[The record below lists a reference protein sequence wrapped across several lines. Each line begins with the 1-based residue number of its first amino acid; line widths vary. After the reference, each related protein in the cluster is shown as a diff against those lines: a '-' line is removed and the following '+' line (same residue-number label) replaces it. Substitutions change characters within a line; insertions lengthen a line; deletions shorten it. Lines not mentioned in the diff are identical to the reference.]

1 MSQSVPD
8 NSNLLENAMA
18 RLPLLVSPNTPIL
31 DAIRLMSENRSSYIL
46 ISEEQ
51 KLLGILTER
60 DIVKITFHQM
70 PLEGIPI
77 SQIMTSN
84 VIALTLEEAGD
95 IFSVLSLLRSSQI
108 RHLPILDS
116 EKNIIGIITPESVRQ
131 VLKATDLLKM
141 RRVGEIITS
150 KNVMT
155 ASKNLSVFEVT
166 QQMTIHRKSCIV
178 IGETNNDG
186 KIIPLGIITE
196 RDIVKFKLSQRDLH
210 QTQAEKVMSSPL
222 LPAKLDFTLWQA
234 HQIMQDNNIRRLVV
248 VDQKGY
254 LAGILTQTSILH
266 ALDPVEMYTT
276 VQILQQSINEKTEQ
290 LIAVNSQMQQEVK
303 QRTLVEEKLRDVN
316 KLLEEQVKQRTLELT
331 ETNAIL
337 ASRNQELQQTLE
349 HLQSTQQDLIHSEKM
364 AALGQ
369 LIAGVTHEINNPL
382 AALRSSVHNIDNILI
397 SITQDFP
404 SFFRE
409 ISAENY
415 QIFQDLLKQAKT
427 EYNNLSSKEKRQIKR
442 QLITVLEEKKVAESD
457 EIAELLV
464 DMGIYEISDE
474 QRYWRFFQEINSLNI
489 LERVYELVSLQQSTR
504 NIINATERA
513 AKIVLALK
521 KFIRRNH
528 SDQKEIANIREGIET
543 VLTLYHNQ
551 LKHGIE
557 IIKYYDPNV
566 PDILCYP
573 DELNQVW
580 TNLLHNSLHAMN
592 YQGILKIDVTQQEEN
607 IIVSVID
614 NGKGIPPEI
623 LPKIF
628 QPYFT
633 TKPAGEGSG
642 LGLQIVKKIIDKHG
656 GKIEVDSQPGQT
668 TFSIFLPKRDN

>member
-31 DAIRLMSENRSSYIL
+31 DAIGLMSENRSSYIL

-77 SQIMTSN
+77 SQIMTTN

-150 KNVMT
+150 NNVMT

-166 QQMTIHRKSCIV
+166 QQMTIHRKSCII
-178 IGETNNDG
+178 IGETNNEG

-276 VQILQQSINEKTEQ
+276 VQILQQSINEKTEE
-290 LIAVNSQMQQEVK
+290 LIAVNSQMEEEVK
-303 QRTLVEEKLRDVN
+303 QRTLAEEKLRDVN

-331 ETNAIL
+331 ETNALL

-409 ISAENY
+409 ISTENY
-415 QIFQDLLKQAKT
+415 QVFQDLLKQAKT
-427 EYNNLSSKEKRQIKR
+427 EYSNLSSKEKRQIKR
-442 QLITVLEEKKVAESD
+442 KLITVLEEKNVAESD

-474 QRYWRFFQEINSLNI
+474 QSYWRFFQDIKSLNI

-513 AKIVLALK
+513 GKIVLALK

-528 SDQKEIANIREGIET
+528 SEQKEIANIREGIET

-592 YQGILKIDVTQQEEN
+592 YQGILKIEVTQQEEN

>member
-1 MSQSVPD
+1 MSQSVGENP
-8 NSNLLENAMA
+8 NLLENAIA

-31 DAIRLMSENRSSYIL
+31 DAIGLMSENRSSYIL

-77 SQIMTSN
+77 SQIMTSD
-84 VIALTLEEAGD
+84 VIALTLEEARD
-95 IFSVLSLLRSSQI
+95 IFSVLSLQRSSQI

-116 EKNIIGIITPESVRQ
+116 DKNIIGIITPESVRQ

-248 VDQKGY
+248 VDQNGY

-266 ALDPVEMYTT
+266 GLDPVEMYKTL
-276 VQILQQSINEKTEQ
+276 QILQQSINAKTEE
-290 LIAVNSQMQQEVK
+290 LIAVNSQMEQEVK
-303 QRTLVEEKLRDVN
+303 QRILAEEKLRDVN
-316 KLLEEQVKQRTLELT
+316 KILEEQVKERTLELT
-331 ETNAIL
+331 ETNALL
-337 ASRNQELQQTLE
+337 ATRNQELQQTLE

-382 AALRSSVHNIDNILI
+382 AALRSSIHNIDNIFSTIIPDL
-397 SITQDFP
+397 P
-404 SFFRE
+404 SFFRQL
-409 ISAENY
+409 SPENY
-415 QIFQDLLKQAKT
+415 NVFQAFLNQAKT
-427 EYNNLSSKEKRQIKR
+427 EYNNLSSKEKRQRKR
-442 QLITVLEEKKVAESD
+442 QLIRELEEKNVAESD
-457 EIAELLV
+457 AIAELLV
-464 DMGIYEISDE
+464 DMGIYEISDYTRNE
-474 QRYWRFFQEINSLNI
+474 VFFQDINSRKI
-489 LERVYELVSLQQSTR
+489 LERVYQLVSLQQSTS

-521 KFIRRNH
+521 NFIRRNH
-528 SDQKEIANIREGIET
+528 SDQKEIANISEGIET

-557 IIKYYDPNV
+557 IIKYYAPNV

-656 GKIEVDSQPGQT
+656 GKIEVDSQPGKT
-668 TFSIFLPKRDN
+668 TFSIFLPKREN

>member
-1 MSQSVPD
+1 MSESLPE
-8 NSNLLENAMA
+8 NSNLLENAIT
-18 RLPLLVSPNTPIL
+18 RGPLLVSPNTPIL
-31 DAIRLMSENRSSYIL
+31 DAIGRMSENHSSYIL

-60 DIVKITFHQM
+60 DIVKITFYQM

-77 SQIMTSN
+77 SQIMTTN

-116 EKNIIGIITPESVRQ
+116 EKNIIGIITPQSVRQ

-141 RRVGEIITS
+141 RRVGEIISS
-150 KNVMT
+150 KNVIT

-178 IGETNNDG
+178 IGETKNDG

-196 RDIVKFKLSQRDLH
+196 RDIVKFKLSQMDLH

-266 ALDPVEMYTT
+266 ALDPIEMYTT
-276 VQILQQSINEKTEQ
+276 VQILQQSINAKTEE
-290 LIAVNSQMQQEVK
+290 LITVNSQMEQEVK
-303 QRTLVEEKLRDVN
+303 QRAIAEEKLRELN

-337 ASRNQELQQTLE
+337 ASKNQELQQTLE

-382 AALRSSVHNIDNILI
+382 AALRSSVHNIDNILS
-397 SITQDFP
+397 SITQDLP
-404 SFFRE
+404 SFFRD

-415 QIFQDLLKQAKT
+415 QVFQYLLKQAKT

-442 QLITVLEEKKVAESD
+442 ELITVLEEKNITESD

-474 QRYWRFFQEINSLNI
+474 QKYGRFFQDINSLNI

-528 SDQKEIANIREGIET
+528 SEQKEIANIREGIET

-592 YQGILKIDVTQQEEN
+592 YQGILKIEVTQQEEN

-668 TFSIFLPKRDN
+668 TFSIFLPKTDN

>member
-31 DAIRLMSENRSSYIL
+31 DAIGLMSENRSSYIL

-77 SQIMTSN
+77 SQIMTTN

-150 KNVMT
+150 NNVMT

-166 QQMTIHRKSCIV
+166 QQMTIHRKSCII
-178 IGETNNDG
+178 IGETNNEG

-254 LAGILTQTSILH
+254 LAGILTLTSILH

-276 VQILQQSINEKTEQ
+276 VQILQQSINEKTEE
-290 LIAVNSQMQQEVK
+290 LIAVNSQMEEEVK
-303 QRTLVEEKLRDVN
+303 QRTLAEEKLRDVN

-331 ETNAIL
+331 ETNALL

-404 SFFRE
+404 SFFRH
-409 ISAENY
+409 ISEENY
-415 QIFQDLLKQAKT
+415 QVFQNLLKQAKT
-427 EYNNLSSKEKRQIKR
+427 EYSNLSSKEKRQIKR
-442 QLITVLEEKKVAESD
+442 QLLTILEEKNVAESD

-464 DMGIYEISDE
+464 DMGIYKISDE
-474 QRYWRFFQEINSLNI
+474 QSTWHFFQDRNSLNI
-489 LERVYELVSLQQSTR
+489 VERVYELVSLQQSTR

-513 AKIVLALK
+513 GKIVLALK

-528 SDQKEIANIREGIET
+528 SEQKEIANIREGIET

-592 YQGILKIDVTQQEEN
+592 YQGILKIEVTQQEEN

>member
-1 MSQSVPD
+1 MSQSVGE
-8 NSNLLENAMA
+8 NSNLLENAIA

-31 DAIRLMSENRSSYIL
+31 DAIGLMSENRSSYIL

-77 SQIMTSN
+77 SQIMTTN

-141 RRVGEIITS
+141 RRVSEIITS

-155 ASKNLSVFEVT
+155 ASKKLSVFEVT

-178 IGETNNDG
+178 IGETNNNG
-186 KIIPLGIITE
+186 KIIPQGIITE

-276 VQILQQSINEKTEQ
+276 VQILQQSINAKTEE
-290 LIAVNSQMQQEVK
+290 LIVVNSQMEQEVK
-303 QRTLVEEKLRDVN
+303 QRAIAEEKLHDLN
-316 KLLEEQVKQRTLELT
+316 KLLEQQVKQRTLELT
-331 ETNAIL
+331 ETNALL

-349 HLQSTQQDLIHSEKM
+349 HLQNTQQDLIHSEKM

-382 AALRSSVHNIDNILI
+382 AALRSSVHNIDNILN
-397 SITQDFP
+397 SITKDLP
-404 SFFRE
+404 DFFRQ

-415 QIFQDLLKQAKT
+415 QVFQDLLKQAKT

-442 QLITVLEEKKVAESD
+442 KLITVLEEKNVAESD

-464 DMGIYEISDE
+464 EMGIYEISED
-474 QRYWRFFQEINSLNI
+474 QKSGRFFQDINSLNI

-592 YQGILKIDVTQQEEN
+592 YQGILKIEVTQQEEN

>member
-1 MSQSVPD
+1 MSQSVPE

-31 DAIRLMSENRSSYIL
+31 DAIGLMSENRSSYIL

-166 QQMTIHRKSCIV
+166 QQMTIHRKSCII

-248 VDQKGY
+248 VDQNGY

-276 VQILQQSINEKTEQ
+276 VQLLQQSINEKTEE
-290 LIAVNSQMQQEVK
+290 LIAVNSQMEQEVK
-303 QRTLVEEKLRDVN
+303 QRTLAEEKLRDVN

-331 ETNAIL
+331 ETNALL

-404 SFFRE
+404 SFFRQ
-409 ISAENY
+409 ISAENH
-415 QIFQDLLKQAKT
+415 QVFQYLLKQAKT
-427 EYNNLSSKEKRQIKR
+427 EYSNLSSKEKRQIKR
-442 QLITVLEEKKVAESD
+442 QLITVLEEKNVAESD

-464 DMGIYEISDE
+464 DMGIYEISDD
-474 QRYWRFFQEINSLNI
+474 QMHGRFFQDINSLNI

-557 IIKYYDPNV
+557 IIKYYDPNI

-592 YQGILKIDVTQQEEN
+592 YQGILKIEVTQQEEN

>member
-1 MSQSVPD
+1 MSQSVPE
-8 NSNLLENAMA
+8 NSNLLENAIA

-31 DAIRLMSENRSSYIL
+31 DAIGLMSQNRSSYIL

-116 EKNIIGIITPESVRQ
+116 DKNIIGIITPESVRQ

-155 ASKNLSVFEVT
+155 ASKNLSLFEVT

-276 VQILQQSINEKTEQ
+276 VQILQQSINAKTEE

-303 QRTLVEEKLRDVN
+303 QRTLAEEKLRDVN

-331 ETNAIL
+331 ETNALL
-337 ASRNQELQQTLE
+337 AARNQELQQTLE

-382 AALRSSVHNIDNILI
+382 AALRSSVHNIDNIL
-397 SITQDFP
+397 SKITQTLP
-404 SFFRE
+404 SFFRQL
-409 ISAENY
+409 SQENY
-415 QIFQDLLKQAKT
+415 NAFQAFLKQAKT

-442 QLITVLEEKKVAESD
+442 QLIRVLEEKKVAESD
-457 EIAELLV
+457 AIAELLV
-464 DMGIYEISDE
+464 DMGIYEISD
-474 QRYWRFFQEINSLNI
+474 YTMPGHFFQDINSLNI
-489 LERVYELVSLQQSTR
+489 LERVYELVSLQQSTS
-504 NIINATERA
+504 NIITATERA

-668 TFSIFLPKRDN
+668 TFSIFLPKTEN

>member
-1 MSQSVPD
+1 MSQSVGE
-8 NSNLLENAMA
+8 NSNLLENAMT

-31 DAIRLMSENRSSYIL
+31 DAIGLMSQNRSSYIL

-77 SQIMTSN
+77 SQIMTSD

-150 KNVMT
+150 RNVMT

-178 IGETNNDG
+178 IGETNNEG
-186 KIIPLGIITE
+186 KIIPQGIITE

-248 VDQKGY
+248 VDQNGY

-276 VQILQQSINEKTEQ
+276 VQILQQSINAKTQE
-290 LIAVNSQMQQEVK
+290 LITVNSQMEQEVK
-303 QRTLVEEKLRDVN
+303 QRAIAEEKLRDLN

-331 ETNAIL
+331 ETNALL

-382 AALRSSVHNIDNILI
+382 AALRSSVHNIDNILS
-397 SITQDFP
+397 SITQDLP
-404 SFFRE
+404 NFFRQ

-415 QIFQDLLKQAKT
+415 QVFQDLLKQAKT

-442 QLITVLEEKKVAESD
+442 QLITVLEEKNVAESD

-464 DMGIYEISDE
+464 DMGIYEISEE
-474 QRYWRFFQEINSLNI
+474 QEHERFFQDINSLNI

-592 YQGILKIDVTQQEEN
+592 YQGILKIEVTQQEEN

-642 LGLQIVKKIIDKHG
+642 LGLQIVKKIIDKHR